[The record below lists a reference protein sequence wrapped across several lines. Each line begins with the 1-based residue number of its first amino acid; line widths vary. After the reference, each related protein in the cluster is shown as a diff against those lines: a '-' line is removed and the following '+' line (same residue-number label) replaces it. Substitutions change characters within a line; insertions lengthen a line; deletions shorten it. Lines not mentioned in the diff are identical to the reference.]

1 MLHVLGHPHARG
13 LVEPGLRVGPAA
25 LRVHGN
31 AVGPKTGDI
40 DEKAEP
46 FKNYYV
52 ALGFTVLRYIVL
64 LGLYGGIK
72 PQIPRPQEGGKC
84 MLRRQMNASK
94 QTHKSIREKEMH
106 PWQSAE
112 ETQRT
117 MPRITPSLTPRKKI
131 TASR

>member
-64 LGLYGGIK
+64 LGLYGGMITVIYATFDYM
-72 PQIPRPQEGGKC
+72 PANGQWRPMAPAVG
-84 MLRRQMNASK
+84 A
-94 QTHKSIREKEMH
+94 TV
-106 PWQSAE
+106 
-112 ETQRT
+112 T
-117 MPRITPSLTPRKKI
+117 MTIMFFI
-131 TASR
+131 VYCGD